1 MIRPVGLLIGASR
14 VPLSCIP
21 AGPLPPPTMDQRRT
35 QCIRR
40 AYELARSGA
49 HEHPA
54 SIEVALMP
62 EFPEAREWLRGSIL
76 RDNLRQVC
84 ELSARN
90 RAWRNEM
97 ASTDPPPIE

>member
-1 MIRPVGLLIGASR
+1 
-14 VPLSCIP
+14 
-21 AGPLPPPTMDQRRT
+21 MDQRRT

-62 EFPEAREWLRGSIL
+62 EFPEAQVWLRGSIL

-84 ELSARN
+84 ELTRKEQSMAERDGQ
-90 RAWRNEM
+90 
-97 ASTDPPPIE
+97 ASTDPSPVE